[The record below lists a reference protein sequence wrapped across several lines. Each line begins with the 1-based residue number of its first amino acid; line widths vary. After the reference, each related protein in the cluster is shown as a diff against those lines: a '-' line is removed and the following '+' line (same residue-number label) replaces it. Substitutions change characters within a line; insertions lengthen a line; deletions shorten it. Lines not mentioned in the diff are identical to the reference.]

1 MTVWVRKYSI
11 RGQDRYRDRRTD
23 IDHEYI
29 DNQDGTALLQE
40 DELIF
45 QDDKMLYHYVTPI
58 TYLGRDSLD
67 PIGYRDLIGCDIT
80 IIS

>member
-40 DELIF
+40 DGHNLMFEQAVGPVFSGPAIEN
-45 QDDKMLYHYVTPI
+45 
-58 TYLGRDSLD
+58 
-67 PIGYRDLIGCDIT
+67 
-80 IIS
+80 

>member
-40 DELIF
+40 DGHNLMFEQAVGPVFSLSLI
-45 QDDKMLYHYVTPI
+45 HI
-58 TYLGRDSLD
+58 
-67 PIGYRDLIGCDIT
+67 
-80 IIS
+80 

>member
-40 DELIF
+40 DGHNLMFEQAVGPVF
-45 QDDKMLYHYVTPI
+45 SGPPI
-58 TYLGRDSLD
+58 EN
-67 PIGYRDLIGCDIT
+67 
-80 IIS
+80 